1 MSLRRSTSRRY
12 DPRPVRNR
20 TYQYTDPGIL
30 PRAREGCL
38 TDGVATRPLIEFH
51 ADRGLYQRHCDS
63 VSQAP
68 LASAREDPWIR
79 VLIGPVP
86 QGPWVVASRRGSPQ
100 GHSEV
105 PD

>member
-12 DPRPVRNR
+12 DPRPLRNR

-51 ADRGLYQRHCDS
+51 ADRGLYQRPQED
-63 VSQAP
+63 P
-68 LASAREDPWIR
+68 LA
-79 VLIGPVP
+79 GVP
-86 QGPWVVASRRGSPQ
+86 ETIHTLPPT
-100 GHSEV
+100 
-105 PD
+105 